1 MIGSLTTSTL
11 VSLDAQLAALIAL
24 FNEVHSYISVHRP
37 AFIPDRVYQAVG
49 EMAKELPEL
58 RKQVNALEGEWRNL
72 RALAQ
77 VGQVVNSSLEL
88 DQVLQVVMDTIIR
101 LTGAERGFLM
111 MRNARS
117 GELEVLIG
125 RNWDRETLSKSEF
138 AVSRTILNR
147 VIREGQPILTT
158 DAQEDPRFHTQ
169 DSVISHNL
177 RAILC
182 VPLWVKQELV
192 GVIYADNR
200 VRSGVFTRRHLE
212 LLTGFAHQAAVAIEN
227 ARLFA
232 SVRQTLEQVTQL
244 KTLMDNVLASIP
256 SGVITTDPDKRILL
270 CNRAA
275 AEILHQPISAL
286 EGANLSTILPA
297 LDEHVHQVL
306 RFGHTVMGLEISPEL
321 KGKGRVALRFNLS
334 PLRNEQK
341 VLQGVAIVVEDLTEQ
356 RRLEAQQRLFE
367 RMVSPAVIE
376 QIDTEEIKPG
386 GQKREITTLFADI
399 RGFTSYG
406 EMVSPEELVQVLN
419 RYLGLAA
426 EIILAEGG
434 TVDKFLGD
442 AVMAWF
448 NAPVPQPD
456 HALRAVRAGLR
467 LKEAVERLNRE
478 VPIAAKLSFG
488 VGIHTG
494 EAVLGLIGTEK
505 RMDYTA
511 IGDCVNTA
519 RRIQENAHAGQV
531 LISRSVYQRI
541 ADAVDVGGVFPIQA
555 YGKREPVVVV
565 EVLKFKS

>member
-1 MIGSLTTSTL
+1 MISSLTTSTL

-24 FNEVHSYISVHRP
+24 FNEVHSYLSVHRP

-125 RNWDRETLSKSEF
+125 RNWERENLSRSEF
-138 AVSRTILNR
+138 AVSRTIINR
-147 VIREGQPILTT
+147 VVKEGQPIITT

-169 DSVISHNL
+169 DSVVAHNL

-212 LLTGFAHQAAVAIEN
+212 LLTGFANQAAVAIEN

-232 SVRQTLEQVTQL
+232 SVRQTLKQVTEL

-256 SGVITTDPDKRILL
+256 SGVITVDPDKRILL

-275 AEILHQPISAL
+275 AEILRQPISAL
-286 EGANLSTILPA
+286 VGTNLSAILPA
-297 LDEHVHQVL
+297 LDEHMNQVL
-306 RFGHTVMGLEISPEL
+306 RFGHTVMGLEMSPDL
-321 KGKGRVALRFNLS
+321 KEKGRVALRFNLS
-334 PLRNEQK
+334 PLRNEQRI
-341 VLQGVAIVVEDLTEQ
+341 LQGVAIVVEDLTEQ

-367 RMVSPAVIE
+367 RMVSPAIIE

-478 VPIAAKLSFG
+478 MPIAAKLSFG

-519 RRIQENAHAGQV
+519 RRIQENASAGQV
-531 LISRSVYQRI
+531 LISRSAYQRI
-541 ADAVDVGGVFPIQA
+541 ADAVEVSGVFPIQA

-565 EVLKFKS
+565 EVLKLKS